1 MITKFILLLPY
12 LLGVIS
18 CTGNGIPPALSFEI
32 YTTKET
38 RYEVVALVEKFTTRE
53 KLHLNTGYKHP
64 IPDDTEVSMDYIDDA
79 QKIAW
84 MWVSNGNLK
93 NQDHVEVFILTLP
106 SSNENE
112 VCDIC
117 KKFEASDEMKK
128 IKEKFKISTIVRN
141 GEWWK

>member
-1 MITKFILLLPY
+1 MITRLVIL
-12 LLGVIS
+12 VILS
-18 CTGNGIPPALSFEI
+18 FAAIGCTGNGIPPALSFEI

-38 RYEVVALVEKFTTRE
+38 RVDVVALVEKFATRE
-53 KLHLNTGYKHP
+53 KLHLNTGYRHP
-64 IPDDTEVSMDYIDDA
+64 APDETRVSMDYIDDT

-93 NQDHVEVFILTLP
+93 NPDHVEVFILTLP
-106 SSNENE
+106 SSNKNE

-117 KKFEASDEMKK
+117 KKFEVSEEMKK